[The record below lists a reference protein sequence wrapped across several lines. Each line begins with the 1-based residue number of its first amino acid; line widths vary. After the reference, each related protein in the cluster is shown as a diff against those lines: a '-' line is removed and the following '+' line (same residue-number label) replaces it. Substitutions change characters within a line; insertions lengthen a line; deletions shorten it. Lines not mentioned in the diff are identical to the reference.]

1 MYVFSCEERWF
12 LHESLNYSS
21 ILQLE
26 LFCQDLVLSFSLH
39 RALSLFQAS
48 DTIHLWNWIFLWWVL
63 REDHCCTGDRDL
75 PDHHSTMSTRSTHP
89 GGGAVFSM
97 CCCLRLPQLFST
109 CVAFSLVADMGFR
122 RGAIGNWSMSFWCV
136 CFAMTL
142 IITIVDLYRADSL
155 FPFFWC
161 NISVTYAC
169 YAALICLSA
178 SIIYSITYVQFVP
191 YGPYRDRAIAAT
203 AFSCI
208 ASVLYVIEVAGMGA
222 CYELKETFFYVHT
235 TQALLKVLET
245 FVAGVIFA
253 FLSNTSL
260 YLHQPALEWCV
271 AVHSICFILAA
282 VVLLLDLAE
291 WKYMPPVP
299 FSIFRLVLSLLSV
312 LLYISALVLWP
323 LYQFSEEL
331 GGQPQRSSDE
341 DCMDELTYDM
351 CAWDQRLAVAVLTAV
366 SLLVYVADL
375 GYWARQVSVGT
386 EDQPRDSQEV
396 SSPNSD
402 IL

>member
-1 MYVFSCEERWF
+1 
-12 LHESLNYSS
+12 
-21 ILQLE
+21 
-26 LFCQDLVLSFSLH
+26 
-39 RALSLFQAS
+39 
-48 DTIHLWNWIFLWWVL
+48 
-63 REDHCCTGDRDL
+63 
-75 PDHHSTMSTRSTHP
+75 MSTRSTSP
-89 GGGAVFSM
+89 YRDAVLDT

-109 CVAFSLVADMGFR
+109 CVAFSLVADMGFQ

-136 CFAMTL
+136 CFAMTF
-142 IITIVDLYRADSL
+142 IITVVEYCRHPSS
-155 FPFFWC
+155 FPFFWY
-161 NISVTYAC
+161 NISVTYTC

-208 ASVLYVIEVAGMGA
+208 ASVLYVIEVAIIWD
-222 CYELKETFFYVHT
+222 CYKLKEIFFYVHT
-235 TQALLKVLET
+235 TRSLLKVLET

-271 AVHSICFILAA
+271 AVYSICFILAA
-282 VVLLLDLAE
+282 VVLLLGLAE
-291 WKYMPPVP
+291 WKYMPPRA
-299 FSIFRLVLSLLSV
+299 FSIFQLVLSLLSV
-312 LLYISALVLWP
+312 LFYISALVLWP
-323 LYQFSEEL
+323 LYQFIEEL

-341 DCMDELTYDM
+341 DCMDELTYNM

-366 SLLVYVADL
+366 NLLIYVADL
-375 GYWARQVSVGT
+375 GYWAHQVSVGT

>member
-1 MYVFSCEERWF
+1 
-12 LHESLNYSS
+12 
-21 ILQLE
+21 
-26 LFCQDLVLSFSLH
+26 
-39 RALSLFQAS
+39 
-48 DTIHLWNWIFLWWVL
+48 
-63 REDHCCTGDRDL
+63 
-75 PDHHSTMSTRSTHP
+75 MSTRRTSP
-89 GGGAVFSM
+89 SSEGILWVFW
-97 CCCLRLPQLFST
+97 LLHLPQLCST
-109 CVAFSLVADMGFR
+109 CVAFSLVANMDTL

-136 CFAMTL
+136 CFAMTF
-142 IITIVDLYRADSL
+142 IIALVECCRHPSS
-155 FPFFWC
+155 FPFLWY

-191 YGPYRDRAIAAT
+191 YGPYRDRAITAT

-208 ASVLYVIEVAGMGA
+208 ASVLYVIEVAGIWD
-222 CYELKETFFYVHT
+222 CYELKEIFFYVHT
-235 TQALLKVLET
+235 RRSLLKVLET

-260 YLHQPALEWCV
+260 YLHQLALEWCV
-271 AVHSICFILAA
+271 AVYSICFIPAA

-291 WKYMPPVP
+291 WKYMLPGP
-299 FSIFRLVLSLLSV
+299 FSIFQLVLSLLSV
-312 LLYISALVLWP
+312 LFYISALVLWP

-331 GGQPQRSSDE
+331 GGQPQRPSDG
-341 DCMDELTYDM
+341 DCRDKLTYNM
-351 CAWDQRLAVAVLTAV
+351 CAWDQRLAVAVLTAAN
-366 SLLVYVADL
+366 LLVYVADL

-396 SSPNSD
+396 YSPNSD

>member
-1 MYVFSCEERWF
+1 
-12 LHESLNYSS
+12 
-21 ILQLE
+21 
-26 LFCQDLVLSFSLH
+26 
-39 RALSLFQAS
+39 
-48 DTIHLWNWIFLWWVL
+48 
-63 REDHCCTGDRDL
+63 
-75 PDHHSTMSTRSTHP
+75 MSTWRTSP
-89 GGGAVFSM
+89 SSEGILWVSWL
-97 CCCLRLPQLFST
+97 LRLPQLCST
-109 CVAFSLVADMGFR
+109 CVAFSLVADMGTL

-136 CFAMTL
+136 CFAMTF
-142 IITIVDLYRADSL
+142 IITIVECCRHPSSFPL
-155 FPFFWC
+155 FWY
-161 NISVTYAC
+161 NISVTYTC

-208 ASVLYVIEVAGMGA
+208 ASVLYVIEVAGIWD
-222 CYELKETFFYVHT
+222 CYELKEIFFYVHT
-235 TQALLKVLET
+235 RRSLLKVLET

-253 FLSNTSL
+253 FFSNTSL

-271 AVHSICFILAA
+271 AVYSICFIPAA

-291 WKYMPPVP
+291 WKYLLPVP
-299 FSIFRLVLSLLSV
+299 FSIFQLVLSLLSV
-312 LLYISALVLWP
+312 LFYISALVLWP

-331 GGQPQRSSDE
+331 GGQPQRPSDG
-341 DCMDELTYDM
+341 DCRDKLTYDM
-351 CAWDQRLAVAVLTAV
+351 CAWDQRLAVAVLTAAN
-366 SLLVYVADL
+366 LLVYVADL

-396 SSPNSD
+396 YSPNSD

>member
-1 MYVFSCEERWF
+1 
-12 LHESLNYSS
+12 
-21 ILQLE
+21 
-26 LFCQDLVLSFSLH
+26 
-39 RALSLFQAS
+39 
-48 DTIHLWNWIFLWWVL
+48 
-63 REDHCCTGDRDL
+63 
-75 PDHHSTMSTRSTHP
+75 MSTRSTSP
-89 GGGAVFSM
+89 DGGVVFVV
-97 CCCLRLPQLFST
+97 CCCLHLPQLFST
-109 CVAFSLVADMGFR
+109 CVAFSLVADMGFW
-122 RGAIGNWSMSFWCV
+122 RGAIGNWSMSLWCV

-142 IITIVDLYRADSL
+142 LISIVELCRADSE

-208 ASVLYVIEVAGMGA
+208 AFVLYVIEVAGMRA
-222 CYELKETFFYVHT
+222 WYDLEEIFFYEHT
-235 TQALLKVLET
+235 MSALLKVLET

-271 AVHSICFILAA
+271 AVYSICFILAA

-291 WKYMPPVP
+291 WKYMLSRT
-299 FSIFRLVLSLLSV
+299 FSIFQLVLSLLSV

-323 LYQFSEEL
+323 LYQFSEEF
-331 GGQPQRSSDE
+331 GGQPQRSSDG
-341 DCMDELTYDM
+341 DCRDELTHDM
-351 CAWDQRLAVAVLTAV
+351 CTWDQRLAVAVLTAIN
-366 SLLVYVADL
+366 LLVYVADL
-375 GYWARQVSVGT
+375 GYWAHQVSVGT
-386 EDQPRDSQEV
+386 EDQPRV
-396 SSPNSD
+396 S
-402 IL
+402 

>member
-1 MYVFSCEERWF
+1 ICILWVFW
-12 LHESLNYSS
+12 L
-21 ILQLE
+21 
-26 LFCQDLVLSFSLH
+26 
-39 RALSLFQAS
+39 
-48 DTIHLWNWIFLWWVL
+48 
-63 REDHCCTGDRDL
+63 
-75 PDHHSTMSTRSTHP
+75 
-89 GGGAVFSM
+89 
-97 CCCLRLPQLFST
+97 LRLPQLCST
-109 CVAFSLVADMGFR
+109 CVAFSLVADMGTL

-136 CFAMTL
+136 CFAMTF
-142 IITIVDLYRADSL
+142 IITIVECCRHPSS
-155 FPFFWC
+155 FPFFWY

-178 SIIYSITYVQFVP
+178 SIIYSITYVQFVH

-208 ASVLYVIEVAGMGA
+208 ASVLYVIEVI
-222 CYELKETFFYVHT
+222 FFYVHT
-235 TQALLKVLET
+235 MRALLKVLET

-271 AVHSICFILAA
+271 AVYSICFILAA

-291 WKYMPPVP
+291 WKYMLPVP
-299 FSIFRLVLSLLSV
+299 FSIFQLVLSLLSV
-312 LLYISALVLWP
+312 LFYISALVLWP

-331 GGQPQRSSDE
+331 GAQPQRPSDG
-341 DCMDELTYDM
+341 DCRDELTYDM
-351 CAWDQRLAVAVLTAV
+351 CAWDQRLAVAVLTAAN
-366 SLLVYVADL
+366 LLVYVADL

-396 SSPNSD
+396 YSPNSD